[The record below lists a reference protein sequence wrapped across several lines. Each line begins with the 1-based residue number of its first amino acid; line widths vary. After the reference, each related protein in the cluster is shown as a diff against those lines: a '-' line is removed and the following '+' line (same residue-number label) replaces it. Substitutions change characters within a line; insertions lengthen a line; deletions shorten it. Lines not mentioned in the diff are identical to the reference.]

1 MDFEKISSRSNEKVK
16 LFRHLSQSA
25 SFRRETGLFALEGA
39 RLCSDVAKTGIE
51 IKTAFFTK
59 EALEKYPD
67 YISAVA
73 EKAEQAFEIPHELA
87 GTLSDTREAQGVFCI
102 CVKRKEAELETI
114 DPKGTYIAL
123 DNMQDP
129 SNLGAVLRTA
139 EAFGMSGVIVGG
151 GCDIYNPKALRA
163 AMGSSMR
170 ISVLTTGNLPSLL
183 IFAAKKGMLTLAST
197 PSDGAKKITDMSFFW
212 LRYLRC
218 RQRGQRN
225 IARGHVRL
233 HSARDY
239 PDARARRVVECR
251 GGSRSAHV
259 GADKITHGGF
269 NGQEG
274 LLALAPGSSRRRSRN
289 R

>member
-1 MDFEKISSRSNEKVK
+1 MIHMSREKALKILNEPNGPEK
-16 LFRHLSQSA
+16 LA
-25 SFRRETGLFALEGA
+25 A
-39 RLCSDVAKTGIE
+39 
-51 IKTAFFTK
+51 
-59 EALEKYPD
+59 
-67 YISAVA
+67 
-73 EKAEQAFEIPHELA
+73 KAEQAFEIPHELA

-197 PSDGAKKITDMSFFW
+197 PSDGAKKITDMSFSGSVICVVGNEGSGISPEVMSACT
-212 LRYLRC
+212 LPVTIPM
-218 RQRGQRN
+218 RG
-225 IARGHVRL
+225 
-233 HSARDY
+233 
-239 PDARARRVVECR
+239 RAESLNAAAAAAVLMWELT
-251 GGSRSAHV
+251 
-259 GADKITHGGF
+259 K
-269 NGQEG
+269 
-274 LLALAPGSSRRRSRN
+274 
-289 R
+289 

>member
-170 ISVLTTGNLPSLL
+170 ISVGR
-183 IFAAKKGMLTLAST
+183 KKGMVTLASP
-197 PSDGAKKITDMSFFW
+197 PSDGAKRITDMSFSGSVICVVGNEGSGISPEVMSACT
-212 LRYLRC
+212 LPVTIPM
-218 RQRGQRN
+218 RG
-225 IARGHVRL
+225 
-233 HSARDY
+233 
-239 PDARARRVVECR
+239 RAESLNAAAAAAVLMWELT
-251 GGSRSAHV
+251 
-259 GADKITHGGF
+259 K
-269 NGQEG
+269 
-274 LLALAPGSSRRRSRN
+274 
-289 R
+289 

>member
-25 SFRRETGLFALEGA
+25 SFRRETGLFVLEGA

-197 PSDGAKKITDMSFFW
+197 PSDGAKRITDMSFSGSVICVVGNEGSGISPEVMSACT
-212 LRYLRC
+212 LPVTIPM
-218 RQRGQRN
+218 RG
-225 IARGHVRL
+225 
-233 HSARDY
+233 
-239 PDARARRVVECR
+239 RAESLNAAAAAAVLMWELT
-251 GGSRSAHV
+251 
-259 GADKITHGGF
+259 K
-269 NGQEG
+269 
-274 LLALAPGSSRRRSRN
+274 
-289 R
+289 

>member
-114 DPKGTYIAL
+114 DLKGTYIAL

-197 PSDGAKKITDMSFFW
+197 PSDGAKRITDMSFPAP
-212 LRYLRC
+212 L
-218 RQRGQRN
+218 
-225 IARGHVRL
+225 
-233 HSARDY
+233 SALS
-239 PDARARRVVECR
+239 ATRAAEYRP
-251 GGSRSAHV
+251 RSCPP
-259 GADKITHGGF
+259 
-269 NGQEG
+269 
-274 LLALAPGSSRRRSRN
+274 ALCP
-289 R
+289 

>member
-114 DPKGTYIAL
+114 DLKGTYIAL

-183 IFAAKKGMLTLAST
+183 ILPPKGYAYL
-197 PSDGAKKITDMSFFW
+197 SFHAV
-212 LRYLRC
+212 R
-218 RQRGQRN
+218 RGKEDN
-225 IARGHVRL
+225 
-233 HSARDY
+233 
-239 PDARARRVVECR
+239 
-251 GGSRSAHV
+251 
-259 GADKITHGGF
+259 
-269 NGQEG
+269 
-274 LLALAPGSSRRRSRN
+274 
-289 R
+289 

>member
-114 DPKGTYIAL
+114 DLKGTYIAL

-139 EAFGMSGVIVGG
+139 EAFGG

-197 PSDGAKKITDMSFFW
+197 PSDGAKKITDMSFSGSVICVVGNEGSGISPEVMSACA
-212 LRYLRC
+212 LPVTIPM
-218 RQRGQRN
+218 RG
-225 IARGHVRL
+225 
-233 HSARDY
+233 
-239 PDARARRVVECR
+239 RAESLNAAAAAAVLMWELT
-251 GGSRSAHV
+251 
-259 GADKITHGGF
+259 K
-269 NGQEG
+269 
-274 LLALAPGSSRRRSRN
+274 
-289 R
+289 

>member
-123 DNMQDP
+123 
-129 SNLGAVLRTA
+129 
-139 EAFGMSGVIVGG
+139 
-151 GCDIYNPKALRA
+151 RA

-170 ISVLTTGNLPSLL
+170 ISVLTTGNLPFLL

-197 PSDGAKKITDMSFFW
+197 PSDGAKKITDMSFSGSVICVVGNEGSGISPEVMSACT
-212 LRYLRC
+212 LPVTIPM
-218 RQRGQRN
+218 RG
-225 IARGHVRL
+225 
-233 HSARDY
+233 
-239 PDARARRVVECR
+239 RAESLNAAAAAAVLMWELT
-251 GGSRSAHV
+251 
-259 GADKITHGGF
+259 K
-269 NGQEG
+269 
-274 LLALAPGSSRRRSRN
+274 
-289 R
+289 

>member
-1 MDFEKISSRSNEKVK
+1 MLGCRKDRDRNKDRFLHKRSARKVSG
-16 LFRHLSQSA
+16 LYLC
-25 SFRRETGLFALEGA
+25 RR
-39 RLCSDVAKTGIE
+39 R
-51 IKTAFFTK
+51 
-59 EALEKYPD
+59 
-67 YISAVA
+67 
-73 EKAEQAFEIPHELA
+73 KAEQAFEIPHELA

-197 PSDGAKKITDMSFFW
+197 PSDGAKKITDMSFSGSVI
-212 LRYLRC
+212 C
-218 RQRGQRN
+218 
-225 IARGHVRL
+225 
-233 HSARDY
+233 
-239 PDARARRVVECR
+239 VVGNE
-251 GGSRSAHV
+251 GSEYRPRSCPP
-259 GADKITHGGF
+259 
-269 NGQEG
+269 
-274 LLALAPGSSRRRSRN
+274 ALCP
-289 R
+289 

>member
-1 MDFEKISSRSNEKVK
+1 M
-16 LFRHLSQSA
+16 SQNRDRNKDR
-25 SFRRETGLFALEGA
+25 FLH
-39 RLCSDVAKTGIE
+39 
-51 IKTAFFTK
+51 K

-183 IFAAKKGMLTLAST
+183 ILPPKGYAYL
-197 PSDGAKKITDMSFFW
+197 SFHAVRRGKEDNRYEFFR

-239 PDARARRVVECR
+239 SDARRAESLNAAAAAAVLMWELT
-251 GGSRSAHV
+251 
-259 GADKITHGGF
+259 K
-269 NGQEG
+269 
-274 LLALAPGSSRRRSRN
+274 
-289 R
+289 

>member
-87 GTLSDTREAQGVFCI
+87 GTLSDTREAQVFLHLRQA
-102 CVKRKEAELETI
+102 KRGGAG
-114 DPKGTYIAL
+114 DDRPQGTYIAL

-183 IFAAKKGMLTLAST
+183 ILPPK
-197 PSDGAKKITDMSFFW
+197 
-212 LRYLRC
+212 
-218 RQRGQRN
+218 
-225 IARGHVRL
+225 
-233 HSARDY
+233 
-239 PDARARRVVECR
+239 RVC
-251 GGSRSAHV
+251 
-259 GADKITHGGF
+259 
-269 NGQEG
+269 
-274 LLALAPGSSRRRSRN
+274 LP
-289 R
+289 

>member
-114 DPKGTYIAL
+114 DPKG
-123 DNMQDP
+123 
-129 SNLGAVLRTA
+129 
-139 EAFGMSGVIVGG
+139 
-151 GCDIYNPKALRA
+151 DIY
-163 AMGSSMR
+163 
-170 ISVLTTGNLPSLL
+170 
-183 IFAAKKGMLTLAST
+183 
-197 PSDGAKKITDMSFFW
+197 
-212 LRYLRC
+212 
-218 RQRGQRN
+218 
-225 IARGHVRL
+225 
-233 HSARDY
+233 SARQY
-239 PDARARRVVECR
+239 AGSVESRRGAQNR
-251 GGSRSAHV
+251 GGVRHERR
-259 GADKITHGGF
+259 H
-269 NGQEG
+269 
-274 LLALAPGSSRRRSRN
+274 SRRRVRYI
-289 R
+289 

>member
-1 MDFEKISSRSNEKVK
+1 MEFEKISSRSNEKVK

-73 EKAEQAFEIPHELA
+73 YCAEQSFEIPHELA

-102 CVKRKEAELETI
+102 CVKRKEAEIETI

-151 GCDIYNPKALRA
+151 GCDI
-163 AMGSSMR
+163 
-170 ISVLTTGNLPSLL
+170 
-183 IFAAKKGMLTLAST
+183 
-197 PSDGAKKITDMSFFW
+197 
-212 LRYLRC
+212 
-218 RQRGQRN
+218 
-225 IARGHVRL
+225 
-233 HSARDY
+233 
-239 PDARARRVVECR
+239 
-251 GGSRSAHV
+251 
-259 GADKITHGGF
+259 
-269 NGQEG
+269 
-274 LLALAPGSSRRRSRN
+274 
-289 R
+289 

>member
-163 AMGSSMR
+163 AMGS
-170 ISVLTTGNLPSLL
+170 
-183 IFAAKKGMLTLAST
+183 
-197 PSDGAKKITDMSFFW
+197 
-212 LRYLRC
+212 
-218 RQRGQRN
+218 
-225 IARGHVRL
+225 
-233 HSARDY
+233 
-239 PDARARRVVECR
+239 
-251 GGSRSAHV
+251 
-259 GADKITHGGF
+259 
-269 NGQEG
+269 
-274 LLALAPGSSRRRSRN
+274 
-289 R
+289 

>member
-1 MDFEKISSRSNEKVK
+1 MEFEKISSRSNEKVK

-73 EKAEQAFEIPHELA
+73 DRAEQSFEIPHELA

-102 CVKRKEAELETI
+102 CVKRKEAEIETI

-163 AMGSSMR
+163 AMG
-170 ISVLTTGNLPSLL
+170 LTTGNLPSLL

-197 PSDGAKKITDMSFFW
+197 PSDGAKSITDMSFSGSVICVVGNEGSGISPEVASACT
-212 LRYLRC
+212 LPVTIPM
-218 RQRGQRN
+218 RG
-225 IARGHVRL
+225 
-233 HSARDY
+233 
-239 PDARARRVVECR
+239 RAESLNAAAAAAVLMWELT
-251 GGSRSAHV
+251 
-259 GADKITHGGF
+259 K
-269 NGQEG
+269 
-274 LLALAPGSSRRRSRN
+274 
-289 R
+289 

>member
-1 MDFEKISSRSNEKVK
+1 MQRKHHFAIVDEVDSILIDEARTPLIISGQGDKSTDLYQQADHFAKTLKITKVK
-16 LFRHLSQSA
+16 EMDAKEEQD
-25 SFRRETGLFALEGA
+25 TVEG
-39 RLCSDVAKTGIE
+39 
-51 IKTAFFTK
+51 
-59 EALEKYPD
+59 D
-67 YISAVA
+67 YIVDEKARTATLTQSGVK
-73 EKAEQAFEIPHELA
+73 KAEQAFEIPHELA

-197 PSDGAKKITDMSFFW
+197 PSDGAKRITDMSFSGSVICVVGNEGSGISPEVMSACT
-212 LRYLRC
+212 LPVTIPM
-218 RQRGQRN
+218 RG
-225 IARGHVRL
+225 
-233 HSARDY
+233 
-239 PDARARRVVECR
+239 RAESLNAAAAAAVLMWELT
-251 GGSRSAHV
+251 
-259 GADKITHGGF
+259 K
-269 NGQEG
+269 
-274 LLALAPGSSRRRSRN
+274 
-289 R
+289 